1 MIEPLES
8 DDPSVLSAY
17 AIDDIRNGT
26 VTVKLV
32 NLRTEVCKLAAVE
45 II

>member
-8 DDPSVLSAY
+8 DDPSIRSAY

-26 VTVKLV
+26 VTVKLLV
-32 NLRTEVCKLAAVE
+32 SRPKDRSV
-45 II
+45 